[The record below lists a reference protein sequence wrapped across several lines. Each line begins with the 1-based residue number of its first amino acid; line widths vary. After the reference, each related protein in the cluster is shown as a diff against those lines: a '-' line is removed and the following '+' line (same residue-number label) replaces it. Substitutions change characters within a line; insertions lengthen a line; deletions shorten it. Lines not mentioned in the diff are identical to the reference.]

1 MNYLA
6 HMVVGAWA
14 GLDDQ
19 GVLGNFM
26 GDAVKGR
33 DVEGMWGVD
42 VGCGIRLHRAIDDV
56 SDRHEASR
64 EARAVLRATCG
75 KWSGVVWDV
84 LVDHVL
90 AQDFGRLAT
99 GCGALTAFAA
109 GQEAV
114 LERQRESMPERS
126 RRFFDAMVAHGWLAG
141 YREPATVEAVLV
153 AMSKRRVS
161 AGPVALGWEAFVK
174 DEAALKKMGRV
185 LIRSMEAWGKAQNLV
200 SLTERHRQTMLSAPA
215 TRPGDARHKQHRLQP

>member
-33 DVEGMWGVD
+33 DVEGMWGLE
-42 VGCGIRLHRAIDDV
+42 VGRGIRLHRAIDDV

-64 EARAVLRATCG
+64 AARAVLRATCG

-90 AQDFGRLAT
+90 AAEFEGLAT
-99 GCGALTAFAA
+99 GCGDLKSFAT

-114 LERQRESMPERS
+114 LARQREAMPERS
-126 RRFFDAMVAHGWLAG
+126 RRFFDAMVAHEWLAG

-153 AMSKRRVS
+153 AMSRRREV
-161 AGPVALGWEAFVK
+161 AGPVARGWEAFLK
-174 DEAALKKMGRV
+174 DEESLREMGCALVQG
-185 LIRSMEAWGKAQNLV
+185 METWGKAQNLV
-200 SLTERHRQTMLSAPA
+200 SLAE
-215 TRPGDARHKQHRLQP
+215 QHR

>member
-6 HMVVGAWA
+6 HMVVGRWA

-33 DVEGMWGVD
+33 DVEGMWGVE
-42 VGCGIRLHRAIDDV
+42 VGHGIRLHRAIDDV

-64 EARAVLRATCG
+64 EARAMLRATCG

-90 AQDFGRLAT
+90 AAEFEGLAT
-99 GCGALTAFAA
+99 GCGELNVFAM

-114 LERQRESMPERS
+114 LAAQREAMPERS

-141 YREPATVEAVLV
+141 YREPETVEAVLV
-153 AMSKRRVS
+153 AMSRRRET
-161 AGPVALGWEAFVK
+161 AGPVARGWEAFLK
-174 DEAALKKMGRV
+174 DEAALREMGRTLV
-185 LIRSMEAWGKAQNLV
+185 RGMETWGKAQNLV
-200 SLTERHRQTMLSAPA
+200 SLAE
-215 TRPGDARHKQHRLQP
+215 QHR

>member
-6 HMVVGAWA
+6 HMVVGHWA
-14 GLDDQ
+14 GLDEK

-42 VGCGIRLHRAIDDV
+42 VGRGIRLHRAIDDV

-64 EARAVLRATCG
+64 EARKLLRETCG

-90 AQDFGRLAT
+90 AQDFECLAT
-99 GCGALTAFAA
+99 GCGALTDFA
-109 GQEAV
+109 GSQEAI
-114 LERQRESMPERS
+114 LAAQRETMPERS

-141 YREPATVEAVLV
+141 YREPETVEAVLV
-153 AMSKRRVS
+153 AMSRRREV
-161 AGPVALGWEAFVK
+161 AGPVALGWEAFLK
-174 DEAALKKMGRV
+174 DEASLTEMARALV
-185 LIRSMEAWGKAQNLV
+185 QSMETWGKAQNLV
-200 SLTERHRQTMLSAPA
+200 SLAE
-215 TRPGDARHKQHRLQP
+215 QHR

>member
-19 GVLGNFM
+19 GVLGNFI

-33 DVEGMWGVD
+33 DVEGMWGAG
-42 VGCGIRLHRAIDDV
+42 VGRGIRLHRAIDDV

-90 AQDFGRLAT
+90 AAEFEGLAT
-99 GCGALTAFAA
+99 GCGELGRFAA

-114 LERQRESMPERS
+114 LARQRAAMPERS

-141 YREPATVEAVLV
+141 YRDPVMVEAVLV
-153 AMSKRRVS
+153 AMSKRREV

-174 DEAALKKMGRV
+174 DEAALRDMGRTLV
-185 LIRSMEAWGKAQNLV
+185 QSMETWGKAQKLV
-200 SLTERHRQTMLSAPA
+200 SLAE
-215 TRPGDARHKQHRLQP
+215 QHR

>member
-6 HMVVGAWA
+6 HMVVGVWA

-19 GVLGNFM
+19 GMLGNFM

-33 DVEGMWGVD
+33 DVEGMWGVE
-42 VGCGIRLHRAIDDV
+42 VGRGIRLHRAIDDV

-90 AQDFGRLAT
+90 AAEFEGLAT
-99 GCGALTAFAA
+99 GCGELNVFAM

-114 LERQRESMPERS
+114 LAAQRQVMPERS

-141 YREPATVEAVLV
+141 YREPETVEAVLV
-153 AMSKRRVS
+153 AMSRRRET
-161 AGPVALGWEAFVK
+161 AGPVARGWEAFLK
-174 DEAALKKMGRV
+174 DEAALREMGRTLV
-185 LIRSMEAWGKAQNLV
+185 RGMETWGKAQNLV
-200 SLTERHRQTMLSAPA
+200 SLAE
-215 TRPGDARHKQHRLQP
+215 QHR

>member
-6 HMVVGAWA
+6 HMVVGHWA
-14 GLDDQ
+14 GLDEK

-42 VGCGIRLHRAIDDV
+42 VGRGIRLHRAIDDV

-64 EARAVLRATCG
+64 EARKLLRETCG

-90 AQDFGRLAT
+90 AQDFECLAT
-99 GCGALTAFAA
+99 GCGALTAFA
-109 GQEAV
+109 GSHEAI
-114 LERQRESMPERS
+114 LAAQRETMPERS
-126 RRFFDAMVAHGWLAG
+126 RRFFDAMVSHGWLVG
-141 YREPATVEAVLV
+141 YGARCCV
-153 AMSKRRVS
+153 SGGRRS
-161 AGPVALGWEAFVK
+161 TWL
-174 DEAALKKMGRV
+174 
-185 LIRSMEAWGKAQNLV
+185 
-200 SLTERHRQTMLSAPA
+200 APA
-215 TRPGDARHKQHRLQP
+215 IYMCSTSKTSRANGWSGPAGLTSSRALCHSPSSHGAVKPLPVRP

>member
-42 VGCGIRLHRAIDDV
+42 VGRGIRLHRAIDDV
-56 SDRHEASR
+56 SDRQEASR
-64 EARAVLRATCG
+64 EARALLRATCG

-90 AQDFGRLAT
+90 AAEFEGLAT
-99 GCGALTAFAA
+99 GCGELGRFAA

-114 LERQRESMPERS
+114 LARQRAAMPERS

-141 YREPATVEAVLV
+141 YREPETVEAVLV
-153 AMSKRRVS
+153 AMSRRREV

-174 DEAALKKMGRV
+174 DEAALREMGRALV
-185 LIRSMEAWGKAQNLV
+185 LSMETWGKAQNLV
-200 SLTERHRQTMLSAPA
+200 SLAE
-215 TRPGDARHKQHRLQP
+215 QHR

>member
-33 DVEGMWGVD
+33 DVEGMWGVE
-42 VGCGIRLHRAIDDV
+42 VGRGIRLHRAIDDV

-64 EARAVLRATCG
+64 EARAALRATCG

-90 AQDFGRLAT
+90 AAEFEGLAT
-99 GCGALTAFAA
+99 GCGELNVFAM

-114 LERQRESMPERS
+114 LAAQRQVMPERS

-141 YREPATVEAVLV
+141 YREPETVEAVLV
-153 AMSKRRVS
+153 AMSRRRET
-161 AGPVALGWEAFVK
+161 AGPVARGWEAFLK
-174 DEAALKKMGRV
+174 DEAALREMGRTLV
-185 LIRSMEAWGKAQNLV
+185 RSMETWGKAQNLV
-200 SLTERHRQTMLSAPA
+200 SLAE
-215 TRPGDARHKQHRLQP
+215 QHR

>member
-6 HMVVGAWA
+6 HMVVGHWA
-14 GLDDQ
+14 GLDEK

-42 VGCGIRLHRAIDDV
+42 VGRGIRLHRAIDDV

-64 EARAVLRATCG
+64 EARKLLRETCG

-90 AQDFGRLAT
+90 ARTSSRSAT
-99 GCGALTAFAA
+99 GCGALTDFA
-109 GQEAV
+109 GSHEAEV
-114 LERQRESMPERS
+114 AAQRDDHARAQPPVFRRHGVARVVGRLPRS
-126 RRFFDAMVAHGWLAG
+126 RDRGGGAG
-141 YREPATVEAVLV
+141 GDVPSTGD
-153 AMSKRRVS
+153 RRTCGARV
-161 AGPVALGWEAFVK
+161 
-174 DEAALKKMGRV
+174 GR
-185 LIRSMEAWGKAQNLV
+185 
-200 SLTERHRQTMLSAPA
+200 PF
-215 TRPGDARHKQHRLQP
+215 

>member
-33 DVEGMWGVD
+33 DVEGMWGLD
-42 VGCGIRLHRAIDDV
+42 VGRGIRLHRAIDDV

-90 AQDFGRLAT
+90 AAEFEGLAK
-99 GCGALTAFAA
+99 GCGDLKSFAMS
-109 GQEAV
+109 QEAV
-114 LERQRESMPERS
+114 LARQREAMPERS

-153 AMSKRRVS
+153 AMSRRRES
-161 AGPVALGWEAFVK
+161 AGPVARGWEAFLK
-174 DEAALKKMGRV
+174 DEESLREMGRTLV
-185 LIRSMEAWGKAQNLV
+185 RGMETWGKAQNLV
-200 SLTERHRQTMLSAPA
+200 SLAE
-215 TRPGDARHKQHRLQP
+215 QHR

>member
-42 VGCGIRLHRAIDDV
+42 VGRGIRLHRAIDDV

-90 AQDFGRLAT
+90 AAEFEGLAT
-99 GCGALTAFAA
+99 GCGELGRFAA

-114 LERQRESMPERS
+114 LARQRAAMPERS

-141 YREPATVEAVLV
+141 YREPETVEAVLV
-153 AMSKRRVS
+153 AMSRRREV

-174 DEAALKKMGRV
+174 DETALTEMARALV
-185 LIRSMEAWGKAQNLV
+185 LSMETWGKAQNLV
-200 SLTERHRQTMLSAPA
+200 SLAE
-215 TRPGDARHKQHRLQP
+215 QHR

>member
-6 HMVVGAWA
+6 HMVVGHWA
-14 GLDDQ
+14 GLDEK

-33 DVEGMWGVD
+33 DVEGMWGLD
-42 VGCGIRLHRAIDDV
+42 VGRGIRLHRAIDDV
-56 SDRHEASR
+56 SDRHEASH
-64 EARAVLRATCG
+64 EARALLRATCG

-90 AQDFGRLAT
+90 AAEFESLAA
-99 GCGALTAFAA
+99 GCGKLKEFAA

-114 LERQRESMPERS
+114 LARQREAMPERS

-141 YREPATVEAVLV
+141 YREPETVEAVLV
-153 AMSKRRVS
+153 AMSRRREV

-174 DEAALKKMGRV
+174 DEAALTEMGRALV
-185 LIRSMEAWGKAQNLV
+185 QSMEAWGKAQNLV
-200 SLTERHRQTMLSAPA
+200 SLAE
-215 TRPGDARHKQHRLQP
+215 QHR

>member
-33 DVEGMWGVD
+33 DVEGMWGLD
-42 VGCGIRLHRAIDDV
+42 VGRGIRLHRAIDDV

-90 AQDFGRLAT
+90 AAEFEGLAT
-99 GCGALTAFAA
+99 GCGELNVFAM

-114 LERQRESMPERS
+114 LAAQREAMPERS

-153 AMSKRRVS
+153 AMSRRREV
-161 AGPVALGWEAFVK
+161 AGPVARGWEAFLK
-174 DEAALKKMGRV
+174 DEESLREMGRTLV
-185 LIRSMEAWGKAQNLV
+185 RGMETWGKAQNLV
-200 SLTERHRQTMLSAPA
+200 SLAE
-215 TRPGDARHKQHRLQP
+215 QHR